1 MRTIIAGSR
10 TITKQETANFGIQTA
25 PFSEE
30 ITEVVSGR
38 AKGVD
43 ILGENWA
50 IKNNKPIKFFP
61 VTSADWETHG
71 KKAGMLRNQKMG
83 DYADALIAI
92 WDGESKGTKHMIDYA
107 RKKGLRVFVYVVTK

>member
-10 TITKQETANFGIQTA
+10 TITKQETANFGIETA

-43 ILGENWA
+43 RMGETWA
-50 IKNNKPIKFFP
+50 LQNGVPIKFFP
-61 VTSADWETHG
+61 VTSADWEQHG
-71 KKAGMLRNQKMG
+71 KKAGMLRNEKMA

-92 WDGESKGTKHMIDYA
+92 WDGQSKGTKHMIDYA
-107 RKKGLRVFVYVVTK
+107 RKKGLRVFVYVVAA